1 MKKIV
6 LLTLAILLCGTVF
19 AQEND
24 PVNTYLDSP
33 NPTAFSPAISSL
45 YQSITAGENLT
56 RSKIYSLYL
65 MNVETRRLVDELMV
79 TADSLPAGERFS
91 LANVLMGMEMLDQ
104 AVVLYEGL
112 NEAYP
117 TWSCPWRHKG
127 EAYYKLGEYEAA
139 AGALQEAINTNENHQ
154 DAYLWMAF
162 ALNELGEY
170 SSALENLERAL
181 SMESEEEGG
190 EDSVIPQEQIEAL
203 HRELVERLSGA
214 TQ

>member
-6 LLTLAILLCGTVF
+6 LLTLAILLCGIVF
-19 AQEND
+19 AQDND
-24 PVNTYLDSP
+24 PVSSYLDSP
-33 NPTAFSPAISSL
+33 NPSAFTPAISSI
-45 YQSITAGENLT
+45 YESISSGTNVT

-91 LANVLMGMEMLDQ
+91 LANVLLGMEMLDQ
-104 AVVLYEGL
+104 AVALYEGL
-112 NEAYP
+112 NEDYP

-127 EAYYKLGEYEAA
+127 EAYFKLGEFEAA

-170 SSALENLERAL
+170 AAALENLERAL
-181 SMESEEEGG
+181 SMENTEEGG
-190 EDSVIPQEQIEAL
+190 EDSAIPQEQIEAL
-203 HRELVERLSGA
+203 HRELLERQAGGN
-214 TQ
+214 